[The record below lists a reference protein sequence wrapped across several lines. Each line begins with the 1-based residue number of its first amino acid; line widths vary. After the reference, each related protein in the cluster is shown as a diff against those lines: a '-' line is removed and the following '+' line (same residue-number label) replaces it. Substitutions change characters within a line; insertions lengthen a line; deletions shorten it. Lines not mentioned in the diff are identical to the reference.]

1 MTKTPYVLIVEDD
14 AWLAEQYARLLQDA
28 GFRVAIVAHALA
40 AIDAVDDIV
49 PDVMIL
55 DLMLVGPNAFTLLHE
70 LQSHTDLA
78 EIPIILC
85 TTSADQLVAEDV
97 AVYGVCVVLDKT
109 TMQPSDL
116 VAAVKKLLP

>member
-14 AWLAEQYARLLQDA
+14 PWLAEQYARLLQSA
-28 GFRVAIVAHALA
+28 GFRVAIVPHALA
-40 AIDAVDDIV
+40 AIDAVDDSV

-70 LQSHTDLA
+70 LQSHADLA
-78 EIPIILC
+78 NIPIILC

-97 AVYGVCVVLDKT
+97 VVYGVRAVLDKT

-116 VAAVKKLLP
+116 VAIVKKLLP